1 MIKKLCTHTKE
12 RTDNVTL
19 LGRISFPWFHPKRQ
33 RIMMGDF
40 CSRLLRLLYSNF
52 LFSDAAKKSSSLKS
66 WRGASKIYH
75 IENPKDL
82 WNQRITSLTVSH
94 FHSQVTLH
102 TSAFQ
107 VDFSC
112 RKLFRCHV
120 WKTEIKGEPRSPA
133 LQADSLPAEPQGKPK
148 DRYKKKQMWFK

>member
-1 MIKKLCTHTKE
+1 MFSNYFKIPTNSIFGHDSNEEYFHVFIPNK
-12 RTDNVTL
+12 NVWWWET
-19 LGRISFPWFHPKRQ
+19 
-33 RIMMGDF
+33 F

-66 WRGASKIYH
+66 WRGASEIYH

-112 RKLFRCHV
+112 RRLFKCHV

-133 LQADSLPAEPQGKPK
+133 LQVDSLPAEPQGKPK
-148 DRYKKKQMWFK
+148 DRYKKKQMWLK